1 MKKNEGHFEDTHILL
16 PLPPLEATHQA
27 DENTKIEMDIYVR
40 FMRCLRNV
48 SNLRRETAILTSLQ
62 FVSDMMELPIK
73 EVVSILV
80 NLGLRAPRAAFPE
93 SYVKLIDQSTMQ
105 DIYDVR
111 CTRFPLR
118 DLRQHWYAIGKD
130 KFLNFGMA

>member
-1 MKKNEGHFEDTHILL
+1 MRKNDGYFEDTHILL
-16 PLPPLEATHQA
+16 PLPPLEPT
-27 DENTKIEMDIYVR
+27 DENAKFEMDIYVR

-62 FVSDMMELPIK
+62 FVSDMVEMPIK
-73 EVVSILV
+73 EVVGILV
-80 NLGLRAPRAAFPE
+80 DLGLRAPRTAFPE

-111 CTRFPLR
+111 RSQFPLK
-118 DLRQHWYAIGKD
+118 DLRHHWQAIGED
-130 KFLNFGMA
+130 KFHAFGMV